1 VSPDRS
7 VLAFY
12 DERTLQHS
20 PAVSGPFLPGR
31 LERRVKRI
39 LAQLEYKWDYPE
51 HPGRLTAVKERLEAE
66 PIPGV
71 ELRPGE
77 RASRIQLARVHTSR
91 YLDTIFDLRGKMAWL
106 DEDTTAISPK
116 SVDAA
121 TVAAGTAIAAV
132 EAVVRGEGSS
142 AFALVRPPGHHAE
155 PTRARGFCLFN
166 NVAVAATHAQTKLG
180 CEKVLI
186 VDWDCHHGN
195 GTQEIF
201 WADPSVLFFDVH
213 RAPPFYPGSGTL
225 EETGA
230 GLGTGYTVNV
240 PLPVG
245 TGDRAVVEAFQKI
258 LVPAADA
265 FEPDLVL
272 VSCGFDWH
280 RNDLGGNVTE
290 NGFAWLTHI
299 VQDIA
304 RRHCDGRLVF
314 TLEGGYDL
322 ESLSDGVHAVLETL
336 AGREPDPIVE
346 CGMSELAEAV
356 DFHREAFTDEED
368 GQGAA
373 KGDTPQQANKREKP
387 EKPAKADDK
396 PGDPGRK

>member
-1 VSPDRS
+1 MSRRRP

-20 PAVSGPFLPGR
+20 PEVGHAFLPGR

-39 LAQLEYKWDYPE
+39 IAELDYKWDYPE
-51 HPGRLTAVKERLEAE
+51 HPGRLTAIRERLAAD
-66 PIPGV
+66 PVRGV
-71 ELRPGE
+71 TFRTGE
-77 RASRIQLARVHTSR
+77 RASRTQLARVHTSR
-91 YLDTIFDLRGKMAWL
+91 HLDGIFDLRGKMAWL

-121 TVAAGTAIAAV
+121 RVAAGTAIEAV
-132 EAVVRGEGSS
+132 EAVVAGKASS

-180 CEKVLI
+180 CERVLI

-213 RAPPFYPGSGTL
+213 RGAPFYPGSGAL
-225 EETGA
+225 DETGA
-230 GLGTGYTVNV
+230 GLGAGYTVNV

-245 TGDRAVVEAFQKI
+245 TGDRAIVQAFLDI

-290 NGFAWLTHI
+290 NGFAWLTRI

-304 RRHCDGRLVF
+304 KRHCDGRLVL

-322 ESLSDGVHAVLETL
+322 DSLSEGTHRVLSTL
-336 AGREPDPIVE
+336 AGRDPDPIVE
-346 CGMSELAEAV
+346 CGVPEVGEAV
-356 DFHREAFTDEED
+356 EFHREAFSDED
-368 GQGAA
+368 G
-373 KGDTPQQANKREKP
+373 AN
-387 EKPAKADDK
+387 
-396 PGDPGRK
+396 

>member
-1 VSPDRS
+1 LSSDLPILV
-7 VLAFY
+7 FY

-20 PAVSGPFLPGR
+20 PEISHPFVPGR

-39 LAQLEYKWDYPE
+39 LAELDYKWDYPE
-51 HPGRLTAVKERLEAE
+51 HPGRLTAIKARLDSE
-66 PIPGV
+66 PIPRV
-71 ELRPGE
+71 AFRTGE
-77 RASRIQLARVHTSR
+77 RASRTQIARVHTSR

-132 EAVVRGEGSS
+132 EVVVRGEAAS

-166 NVAVAATHAQTKLG
+166 NVAIAASHAQTKLG

-201 WADPSVLFFDVH
+201 WADPSVLLFDVH
-213 RAPPFYPGSGTL
+213 RAAPFYPASGKL

-230 GLGTGYTVNV
+230 GLGAGYTVNV
-240 PLPVG
+240 PLPSG
-245 TGDRAVVEAFQKI
+245 SGDRAVVKAFEEI

-265 FEPDLVL
+265 FGPDLVL
-272 VSCGFDWH
+272 VSAGFDWH

-290 NGFAWLTHI
+290 NGFAVMTRI

-304 RRHCDGRLVF
+304 ERHCGGRLAL

-322 ESLSDGVHAVLETL
+322 DSLSDGVHAVLSTL
-336 AGREPDPIVE
+336 AGREPEPIVE
-346 CGMSELAEAV
+346 CGMTEVEEAV
-356 DFHREAFTDEED
+356 EFHREAFEEDEEE
-368 GQGAA
+368 
-373 KGDTPQQANKREKP
+373 PR
-387 EKPAKADDK
+387 
-396 PGDPGRK
+396 

>member
-1 VSPDRS
+1 MSSVLP

-20 PAVSGPFLPGR
+20 PQISHPFLPGR

-39 LAQLEYKWDYPE
+39 LAELDYKWDYPE
-51 HPGRLTAVKERLEAE
+51 HPGRLTAIKERLDSE

-71 ELRPGE
+71 TLRAGE
-77 RASRIQLARVHTSR
+77 RASRTQLGRVHTSR
-91 YLDTIFDLRGKMAWL
+91 YLDSIFDLRGKMAWL
-106 DEDTTAISPK
+106 DEDTTAISPR

-132 EAVVRGEGSS
+132 EAAVRGETTG
-142 AFALVRPPGHHAE
+142 AFAIVRPPGHHAE

-166 NVAVAATHAQTKLG
+166 NVAVAATHAQKKLG
-180 CEKVLI
+180 CERVLI

-213 RAPPFYPGSGTL
+213 RAPPFYPGSGKL

-230 GLGTGYTVNV
+230 GLGSGYTVNV

-245 TGDRAVVEAFQKI
+245 TGDRAVVRAFERI

-272 VSCGFDWH
+272 VSAGFDWH

-290 NGFAWLTHI
+290 NGFAWLTRI
-299 VQDIA
+299 AMDIA
-304 RRHCDGRLVF
+304 ARHCDGRLAL

-322 ESLSDGVHAVLETL
+322 DSLSAGVHAVLSTL
-336 AGREPDPIVE
+336 AGREPEPIVE
-346 CGMSELAEAV
+346 CGMPEVDEAIE
-356 DFHREAFTDEED
+356 FHEEAFTDDEEESE
-368 GQGAA
+368 GA
-373 KGDTPQQANKREKP
+373 G
-387 EKPAKADDK
+387 
-396 PGDPGRK
+396 G

>member
-1 VSPDRS
+1 VSSDRP

-166 NVAVAATHAQTKLG
+166 NAAVAATHAQTKLG

>member
-1 VSPDRS
+1 MSRPGP

-20 PAVSGPFLPGR
+20 PVIGNRFQPGR

-39 LAQLEYKWDYPE
+39 LAELDYKWDYPE
-51 HPGRLTAVKERLEAE
+51 HPGRLTAIREHLAAE
-66 PIPGV
+66 PIEGV
-71 ELRPGE
+71 EFRTGE
-77 RASRIQLARVHTSR
+77 RASRTQLARVHTSR
-91 YLDTIFDLRGKMAWL
+91 YLDSIFDLRGKAAWL

-121 TVAAGTAIAAV
+121 RVAAGTAIAAV
-132 EAVVRGEGSS
+132 EAVVKGEAAS
-142 AFALVRPPGHHAE
+142 AFAIVRPPGHHAE

-180 CEKVLI
+180 CERVLI

-213 RAPPFYPGSGTL
+213 RGAPFYPGSGALT
-225 EETGA
+225 ETGA
-230 GLGTGYTVNV
+230 GLGAGYTVNV

-245 TGDRAVVEAFQKI
+245 TGDRAIVRAFEDI

-265 FEPDLVL
+265 FGPDLVL

-299 VQDIA
+299 VQGIA
-304 RRHCDGRLVF
+304 DKHCDGRLVL
-314 TLEGGYDL
+314 TLEGGYNLD
-322 ESLSDGVHAVLETL
+322 SLSDGVHSVLSTL
-336 AGREPDPIVE
+336 AGRPPDPLVE
-346 CGMSELAEAV
+346 CGVPEVEEAIE
-356 DFHREAFTDEED
+356 FHREAFS
-368 GQGAA
+368 
-373 KGDTPQQANKREKP
+373 GDDS
-387 EKPAKADDK
+387 AD
-396 PGDPGRK
+396 